1 MEKNFR
7 EIYDKIGKS
16 KKLNFLKQLLLKDS
30 DLQQQF
36 IEFTTNKVSSLDAIT
51 AINIDELR
59 DELWNKISAID
70 VEDEIGGCY
79 YDYYDDEGMGD
90 TILEKIFD
98 PFVNKALEFIDK
110 GNYLDAFRSILAI
123 YELRT
128 LEEPDVYDG
137 NFYVFGEDIDSY
149 IDEFISSS
157 IASFNSKIAHRVLSI
172 EVVESLITLFFERYL
187 IYQDYD
193 GEEQKYGYYMP
204 QFEQLFDYIIDEPQ
218 NAKFLLEKL
227 RELKSDDYLNSANI
241 ILHCSEILGDDELYL
256 KVANESFTN
265 DKQVALKLQKK
276 YILLGESSE
285 LARVS
290 KILLEKEH
298 SVDYT
303 PFVIDSIDKERYQEL
318 YIKALEIYIKARH
331 SLKHYRLLREYYSEK
346 ERMEF
351 IKRFSNLFYIELLE
365 EEKQYKS
372 ILSFAKRNGN
382 SYNLYQIVK
391 PIISVYPDEV
401 FELLTARSD
410 KLVEERGRSSY
421 ARACELLQSASTIP
435 MKKEALKSY
444 VYKLTSN
451 NRRLSALRDEFGKA
465 GLL

>member
-7 EIYDKIGKS
+7 EIYNEIEKS

-36 IEFTTNKVSSLDAIT
+36 IEFTTSKNSSLDSVT
-51 AINIDELR
+51 AVNINKLR

-79 YDYYDDEGMGD
+79 YDHYDDEGMGD
-90 TILEKIFD
+90 SILEKIFD
-98 PFVNKALEFIDK
+98 PFVNKALDFVDK
-110 GNYLDAFRSILAI
+110 GNYLDAFRSILAV

-128 LEEPDVYDG
+128 LEEPDVDDG
-137 NFYVFGEDIDSY
+137 NFYVFGEDIESY
-149 IDEFISSS
+149 IDAFISSS
-157 IASFNSKIAHRVLSI
+157 ISSFNSKMAHRVLSV
-172 EVVESLITLFFERYL
+172 EMVESLITLFFERYS
-187 IYQDYD
+187 IYQDND
-193 GEEQKYGYYMP
+193 GTEQKYGYYMA
-204 QFEQLFDYIIDEPQ
+204 QFEQFFEYIIDEPQ

-227 RELKSDDYLNSANI
+227 REPKFDGYLDSANI
-241 ILHCSEILGDDELYL
+241 ILHCSEILGNNELYL
-256 KVANESFTN
+256 KVANEFFTDN
-265 DKQVALKLQKK
+265 KQVALKLQKK

-290 KILLEKEH
+290 KILLEKEY

-303 PFVIDSIDKERYQEL
+303 PFVIDSIDKECYQEL
-318 YIKALEIYIKARH
+318 YIKALEIYIDSKH
-331 SLKHYRLLREYYSEK
+331 SLEHYRLLREYYSEK
-346 ERMEF
+346 ERMQF
-351 IKRFSNLFYIELLE
+351 IKRFSSLFYIELLE

-382 SYNLYQIVK
+382 DYNLYQIVK

-410 KLVEERGRSSY
+410 KLVEERGRKSY
-421 ARACELLQSASTIP
+421 ARACELLQLASTIS
-435 MKKEALKSY
+435 MKREALQSY
-444 VYKLTSN
+444 VYELTSN
-451 NRRLSALRDEFGKA
+451 NRRLSALRDELGNA